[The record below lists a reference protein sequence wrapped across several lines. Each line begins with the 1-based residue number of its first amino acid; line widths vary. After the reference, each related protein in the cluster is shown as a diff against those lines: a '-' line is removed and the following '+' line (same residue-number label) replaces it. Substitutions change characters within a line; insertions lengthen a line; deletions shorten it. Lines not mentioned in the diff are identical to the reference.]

1 LIAAGGIARKPY
13 GIGTIKMATGKLKRF
28 DIQANI
34 ALTLALVSA
43 VPFVGAMALAIRN
56 YDGNLVQI
64 TYGSGS
70 KFAPLLLGCLLL
82 SMAPGFVGFL
92 LGLNSAG
99 QRRNEKSNRSWM
111 GFFIGGLVLTLD
123 FILLLAFW
131 KLRFEIP
138 LG

>member
-1 LIAAGGIARKPY
+1 
-13 GIGTIKMATGKLKRF
+13 MAMGSLKRF
-28 DIQANI
+28 DVQANVALALSVFAAVPLLGAV
-34 ALTLALVSA
+34 ALT
-43 VPFVGAMALAIRN
+43 IRN
-56 YDGNLVQI
+56 YNGDLVQI

-70 KFAPLLLGCLLL
+70 KFVPVLLACLLL
-82 SMAPGFVGFL
+82 SMAPGFVGFI

-99 QRRNEKSNRSWM
+99 QRRNEKSNRSWL

-131 KLRFEIP
+131 KLRLEIP